1 MLTSNA
7 SSRQAS
13 FPSFTARPNF
23 LHPGFSYDISIPR
36 GLYCFHVE
44 YQFDYASHTIWPIW
58 AFPPLIPVLIT
69 ALMLISYSY
78 SSTFQAGV
86 VLSCA
91 HPENSMYMV
100 EQRWKERMRQEW
112 GRPKHSPFEWNV
124 IKISVFQSH
133 NACQSCIWFC
143 GGPSKAGDSS
153 RNKSFCSIWLAQNGV
168 KGTISLQL
176 QSSGMKSPSILGRH
190 AMWTAVIQCPTWK
203 QSGRK
208 QSGLNPKLDF

>member
-1 MLTSNA
+1 MPRADKHPFLPL
-7 SSRQAS
+7 QLDQI
-13 FPSFTARPNF
+13 SFTLVSLMIYLF
-23 LHPGFSYDISIPR
+23 LEGCIVSMLSTNLIMLRTLSDPSEHFLP
-36 GLYCFHVE
+36 
-44 YQFDYASHTIWPIW
+44 SH
-58 AFPPLIPVLIT
+58 L
-69 ALMLISYSY
+69 
-78 SSTFQAGV
+78 SSSQHSCSSCTPTPQHFRQ

-91 HPENSMYMV
+91 HPENSIYMV

-124 IKISVFQSH
+124 IKISVFQSY

-143 GGPSKAGDSS
+143 GGPLKAGDSS
-153 RNKSFCSIWLAQNGV
+153 RNKRVFSIWLAQNGV

>member
-1 MLTSNA
+1 MPRADKHPFLPLQLDQISFTLVSHMIYLFLEVCIVSMLSTNLIMLRTLSDPSEHFLPSYLSSSQHSC
-7 SSRQAS
+7 SSRTPTPQH
-13 FPSFTARPNF
+13 FR
-23 LHPGFSYDISIPR
+23 
-36 GLYCFHVE
+36 
-44 YQFDYASHTIWPIW
+44 Q
-58 AFPPLIPVLIT
+58 
-69 ALMLISYSY
+69 
-78 SSTFQAGV
+78 

-124 IKISVFQSH
+124 IKISVFQSY

-143 GGPSKAGDSS
+143 GGPLKAGDSS
-153 RNKSFCSIWLAQNGV
+153 RNKSFLSIWLAQNGV

-176 QSSGMKSPSILGRH
+176 QSSSMKSSILGRH